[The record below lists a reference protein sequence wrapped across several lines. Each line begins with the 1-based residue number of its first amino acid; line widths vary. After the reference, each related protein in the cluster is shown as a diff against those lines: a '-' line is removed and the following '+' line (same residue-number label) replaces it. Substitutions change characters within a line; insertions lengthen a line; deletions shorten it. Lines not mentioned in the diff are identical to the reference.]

1 MTDDEHNLELIMPF
15 VVVQSVNGPWDD
27 DAYAAG
33 WEMGALD
40 IRLRM
45 ASEADAVIHAVTIR
59 DWNLPQLELVAMKHG
74 VLVGEVLD
82 RDTTGWLIVELRW
95 L

>member
-27 DAYAAG
+27 DAY
-33 WEMGALD
+33 
-40 IRLRM
+40 
-45 ASEADAVIHAVTIR
+45 AVTIR